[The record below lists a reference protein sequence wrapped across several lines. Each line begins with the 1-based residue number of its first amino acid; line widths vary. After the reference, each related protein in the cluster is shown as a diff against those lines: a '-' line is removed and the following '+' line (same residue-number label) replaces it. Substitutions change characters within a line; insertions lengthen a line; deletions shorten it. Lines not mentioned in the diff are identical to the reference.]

1 MEDYKKEIRLKAR
14 QKKIERLNRTRSLIE
29 LEHNDLS
36 QFERIKK
43 GLSHFVNSVAFNYC
57 IALLIFIGVVLV
69 FAEIFAPNDFIEK
82 EVISLSTIINII
94 FLIELSLRY
103 FVAPNKKL
111 FFKDYWIDIISI
123 LPVFSFFHQFRI
135 LNLLRLLRIF
145 RALLIFLRQ
154 SSWFSNDVKNG
165 IDSFGLL
172 FFSSCFL
179 VLCSALALVIT
190 EKEYNP
196 DSGIFL
202 KNLWTSAF
210 LFVSGE
216 MVTGLPE
223 TASAKLIAVAI
234 TIAGMVLFAILV
246 GTISATTAEFL
257 KARSEVKDL
266 NIEDLSDH
274 IIICGWERMGGLILS
289 EIECV
294 PEIWNK
300 GVVVISETIEDF
312 LENVPVKNARR
323 LFHVKEDYTKI
334 DVLESVGARK
344 ANAAVV
350 LADRGKNNNLG
361 DQDRDAR
368 TVLAALTLEKLNPE
382 IYTCAEILD
391 EANQTHLR
399 MAGVEEIISRTNIT
413 AGLFAST
420 LVNKGVSSVI
430 SEILTHKEGT
440 YLRKFPVPKGYVGK
454 DFIEVFTHYKKEHDS
469 IPFSLITK
477 DKDGN
482 ESTVINPRK
491 DYKLKQE
498 DILLIVTKIE

>member
-1 MEDYKKEIRLKAR
+1 MEDYKKEIKLKAKQR
-14 QKKIERLNRTRSLIE
+14 KIERLNRTRSLME
-29 LEHNDLS
+29 LEHEDLS
-36 QFERIKK
+36 SFEKVKRR
-43 GLSHFVNSVAFNYC
+43 LCHLVNTNAFNYC
-57 IALLIFIGVVLV
+57 IALLIIIGVALV
-69 FAEIFAPNDFIEK
+69 FAEIFAPNQYIEN
-82 EVISLSTIINII
+82 EVIALSTIINII
-94 FLIELSLRY
+94 FLCELALR
-103 FVAPNKKL
+103 FFAAPNKRL
-111 FFKDYWIDIISI
+111 FFHDYWIDMISI

-154 SSWFSNDVKNG
+154 SSWFSNDIRKG

-179 VLCSALALVIT
+179 ILCSSLALVIT
-190 EKEYNP
+190 EKHYHP
-196 DSGIFL
+196 DASTFL
-202 KNLWTSAF
+202 KNLWTSTF
-210 LFVSGE
+210 LFISGE
-216 MVTGLPE
+216 LVTGLPE

-266 NIEDLSDH
+266 NIEDLNDH
-274 IIICGWERMGGLILS
+274 IILCGWDTMGGLILS
-289 EIECV
+289 ELECV

-300 GVVVISETIEDF
+300 GVVVISETVDDL
-312 LENVPVKNARR
+312 LESVPVKNPRR

-344 ANAAVV
+344 ASAAVV
-350 LADRGKNNNLG
+350 LADRGNNNLG
-361 DQDRDAR
+361 EQDRDAR

-382 IYTCAEILD
+382 IFTCAEILD

-430 SEILTHKEGT
+430 SDILTHKEGT
-440 YLRKFPVPKGYVGK
+440 YLRKYSVPKDYIGK
-454 DFIEVFTHYKKEHDS
+454 DFIEVFTHFKKELDA
-469 IPFSLITK
+469 IPLSLITK
-477 DKDGN
+477 DKQGK
-482 ESTVINPRK
+482 ESTIINPNHS
-491 DYKLKQE
+491 YKLKE
-498 DILLIVTKIE
+498 DDVLLIIIKIE